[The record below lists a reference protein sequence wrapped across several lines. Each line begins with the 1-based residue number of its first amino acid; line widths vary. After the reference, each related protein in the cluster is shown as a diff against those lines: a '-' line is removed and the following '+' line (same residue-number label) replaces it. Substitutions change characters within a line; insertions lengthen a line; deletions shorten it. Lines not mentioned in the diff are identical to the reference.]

1 MNKQTIQALHKYDLA
16 RAKVG
21 DKVLGLGLVL
31 EPGEVLALW
40 GKEVVFGWQIDKVE
54 SVTSCR
60 RDHSEEIYLAPLCWV
75 EEKPVYVGDILYTTG
90 HGYSHPCK
98 VKGMQG
104 DLVEY
109 VRRGID
115 LRDEVSAMSWAKP
128 SIKINGYEVP
138 APEREPLDNGTGY
151 FFSCFPDKELVGF
164 YSWQGDG
171 LDHQLL
177 NAGIIH
183 LTRDAARAHAEALLS
198 FTRVQK

>member
-16 RAKVG
+16 QAQVG
-21 DKVLGLGLVL
+21 DKVLGLGL
-31 EPGEVLALW
+31 EPGEVIALW
-40 GKEVVFGWQIDKVE
+40 GKEVVFGWLLDEAQL
-54 SVTSCR
+54 VTSCR

-128 SIKINGYEVP
+128 MSFIKINGHKVP
-138 APEREPLDNGTGY
+138 APEREPLDIGTRYFVPHLWSGGTVSYRWGGDNDDQNCLKNG
-151 FFSCFPDKELVGF
+151 LV
-164 YSWQGDG
+164 
-171 LDHQLL
+171 
-177 NAGIIH
+177 H
-183 LTRDAARAHAEALLS
+183 LTEEAALAHAEALLS